1 MLLGL
6 GAFCEHAFADHS
18 VLHFASAEQSANFVV
33 TPLGGLLQRT
43 SAELDANFT
52 QTTENILLVNDTSAS
67 VSLEFEQTTDGGL
80 LLSGVSSSDLNFTKT
95 SIGDILFVTITPE
108 DNETYTEITPT
119 GTETYTEITP
129 TGTETYPEIN

>member
-52 QTTENILLVNDTSAS
+52 QTTENQRTMRLIQRLHQ
-67 VSLEFEQTTDGGL
+67 LEQKHTQRLHQLEQKHTQ
-80 LLSGVSSSDLNFTKT
+80 K
-95 SIGDILFVTITPE
+95 
-108 DNETYTEITPT
+108 
-119 GTETYTEITP
+119 
-129 TGTETYPEIN
+129 